1 MPGWCIDGI
10 SRSARERFYQ
20 AVRNR
25 KREPEQGAL
34 LVEILVGMFILVVVF
49 TATTAALSNMSD
61 IRVNIEHRDRA
72 LAILSSYEE
81 QSRVFKC
88 GLIVDRID
96 DALAT
101 DQTVPNPGT
110 AQFIQSVENCDFAAK
125 ATDGD
130 AQNPADQDFV
140 LEEPVNE
147 NGTIQNFTIKIRYW
161 WEDPGSDVQS
171 ESCQGMVNKYG
182 PTGALPLIL
191 ARAFYVGWKEKGVD
205 RSETLVTR
213 DAIPSDNVV
222 FASGNRSS
230 ALVNRPSGDNEWNA
244 IMYPILELGDTAID
258 YDYFIR
264 RHIDGLLGQP
274 TGCAWF
280 PYITPD
286 DKLRLITN
294 ENTPPSQGVLSR
306 QLPPQS
312 LLVVG

>member
-10 SRSARERFYQ
+10 SRSTRERFSQ

-34 LVEILVGMFILVVVF
+34 LVEILVGMFILIVVF
-49 TATTAALSNMSD
+49 TATTVALSNMAD

-88 GLIVDRID
+88 GLVVDRID

-101 DQTVPNPGT
+101 DPSGGT
-110 AQFIQSVENCDFAAK
+110 AQFKQSVKNCDFAAK
-125 ATDGD
+125 ASEDLEP
-130 AQNPADQDFV
+130 QNPADQDFV
-140 LEEPVNE
+140 LQEPVNE
-147 NGTIQNFTIKIRYW
+147 NDTVQNFTIKIRYW
-161 WEDPGSDVQS
+161 WEHPGSNVQLS
-171 ESCQGMVNKYG
+171 TCQRLVDNYV
-182 PTGALPLIL
+182 PTGVLPLIL

-230 ALVNRPSGDNEWNA
+230 ALVNQPSGVSEWNA
-244 IMYPILELGDTAID
+244 KMFPILASGDTAVD
-258 YDYFIR
+258 TDFFIR

-274 TGCAWF
+274 TKCAWF

-286 DKLRLITN
+286 DKNRKVSNGSSEVEGALPRSI
-294 ENTPPSQGVLSR
+294 
-306 QLPPQS
+306 PPQY
-312 LLVVG
+312 LAVVL

>member
-1 MPGWCIDGI
+1 MPRLHGDGI
-10 SRSARERFYQ
+10 SRSMRERFSR
-20 AVRNR
+20 AVRNHDR
-25 KREPEQGAL
+25 APEQGAL
-34 LVEILVGMFILVVVF
+34 LVEILVGMFILIVVF
-49 TATTAALSNMSD
+49 TATTVALSNMSD

-101 DQTVPNPGT
+101 DPLGGT
-110 AQFIQSVENCDFAAK
+110 AQFTQSVENCDFAAK
-125 ATDGD
+125 ATLDGV

-140 LEEPVNE
+140 LQEPVNE
-147 NGTIQNFTIKIRYW
+147 NDTVQNFTIKIRYW
-161 WEDPGSDVQS
+161 WESPGSYVQFS
-171 ESCQGMVNKYG
+171 TCQRMVTDYG
-182 PTGALPLIL
+182 PSGALPLIL

-230 ALVNRPSGDNEWNA
+230 ALVNRPSSVSDGSEWNA
-244 IMYPILELGDTAID
+244 IMFPILASGDTAVD
-258 YDYFIR
+258 PDFFIR

-274 TGCAWF
+274 TRCVWF

-286 DKLRLITN
+286 DKLRSITN
-294 ENTPPSQGVLSR
+294 EVTPSEGVLPR
-306 QLPPQS
+306 ELPPQS
-312 LLVVG
+312 LVVVG